1 MAPRLGGCLCG
12 NVCYAAVGEPMSVSI
27 CHCASCRKSAG
38 APSVAWAVYAL
49 GDFRIIKGA
58 MTVYESSPGVQR
70 GHCGACGTCL
80 TFCELGEETID
91 ITLASL
97 DDPDQLCPTKEIW
110 LSHRLAWEVVSRQRT
125 GFEEGSPTSD

>member
-12 NVCYAAVGEPMSVSI
+12 NVRYAAAGEPVAVSI
-27 CHCASCRKSAG
+27 CHCGSCRKSAG
-38 APSVAWAVYAL
+38 APSVAWASYAL
-49 GDFRIIKGA
+49 VDFRITKGA
-58 MTVYESSPGVQR
+58 MTTYASSPGVQR
-70 GHCGACGTCL
+70 QHCGACGTCL
-80 TFCELGEETID
+80 TFYERGEETID

-110 LSHRLAWEVVSRQRT
+110 LSHRLVWEVVSRKRT